1 MDFTIVYASE
11 LMDRIRKSNALLVD
25 IREKEDY
32 EKGHWPGAVN
42 YPYDDI
48 SRGKRPL
55 AYIDIWRRELPD
67 RVSIILYCEHGGG
80 SMQMARML
88 GQEGYQV
95 ATVVGGYEAMKK
107 VQENYFKNRRNV

>member
-11 LMDRIRKSNALLVD
+11 LMDRIRKSNALLV
-25 IREKEDY
+25 EEDY
-32 EKGHWPGAVN
+32 AKGHWPGAVN

-48 SRGKRPL
+48 SRGKR
-55 AYIDIWRRELPD
+55 YLPKG
-67 RVSIILYCEHGGG
+67 RKLILYCEHGGG

>member
-32 EKGHWPGAVN
+32 AKGHWPGAFN

-48 SRGKRPL
+48 SRGKR
-55 AYIDIWRRELPD
+55 YLPKG
-67 RVSIILYCEHGGG
+67 RKLILYCEHGGG

>member
-32 EKGHWPGAVN
+32 AKGHSPGAVN

-48 SRGKRPL
+48 SRGKR
-55 AYIDIWRRELPD
+55 YLPKG
-67 RVSIILYCEHGGG
+67 RKLILYCEHGGG